1 MRKQRETDCA
11 NGESG
16 EGSGVAK
23 EKGDLRKGV
32 GALEKFQK
40 SVNALLAELESS
52 PAGKSKVA
60 AQAVSR
66 SSLSGQ
72 NTCFAEADGLYTQYN
87 RVHESLVTLSK
98 SLGDQIEYLSLG
110 VHAAA
115 VGFDN
120 VDDDTRR
127 RFYEIQADLDAE
139 HEKARGEKPTRPE
152 QPRSDGKTGSA
163 YDDLGDS

>member
-1 MRKQRETDCA
+1 MA
-11 NGESG
+11 
-16 EGSGVAK
+16 EG
-23 EKGDLRKGV
+23 KGDLRKGV

-40 SVNALLAELESS
+40 SVNALLADLESS

-60 AQAVSR
+60 AQTVSR
-66 SSLSGQ
+66 NALSGG
-72 NTCFAEADGLYTQYN
+72 NTSFAEADGLYTQYN
-87 RVHESLVTLSK
+87 RVHDALVTLSK

-127 RFYEIQADLDAE
+127 RFYEIQMRLDAE
-139 HEKARGEKPTRPE
+139 SEKARAEKHAKPE
-152 QPRSDGKTGSA
+152 QNADKQSDGGWA
-163 YDDLGDS
+163 AE

>member
-1 MRKQRETDCA
+1 M
-11 NGESG
+11 S
-16 EGSGVAK
+16 EG
-23 EKGDLRKGV
+23 KGDLRRGV
-32 GALEKFQK
+32 GALEQFQK
-40 SVNALLAELESS
+40 RVNALLADLESS

-66 SSLSGQ
+66 TSLSGQ
-72 NTCFAEADGLYTQYN
+72 NACFAEADGLYTQYN

-127 RFYEIQADLDAE
+127 RFYEIQAHLDE
-139 HEKARGEKPTRPE
+139 EREKAQAEKTAKPE
-152 QPRSDGKTGSA
+152 QNADKQSDAGWA
-163 YDDLGDS
+163 AE

>member
-1 MRKQRETDCA
+1 MTK
-11 NGESG
+11 G
-16 EGSGVAK
+16 
-23 EKGDLRKGV
+23 KGDLRKGV

-40 SVNALLAELESS
+40 SVNTLLAELESS

-60 AQAVSR
+60 AQSVSR

-72 NTCFAEADGLYTQYN
+72 NACFAEADGLYTQYN

-127 RFYEIQADLDAE
+127 RFYEIQADLDE
-139 HEKARGEKPTRPE
+139 QREKAQAEKKPAPE
-152 QPRSDGKTGSA
+152 QPRSDDKTGSA

>member
-1 MRKQRETDCA
+1 MTK
-11 NGESG
+11 G
-16 EGSGVAK
+16 
-23 EKGDLRKGV
+23 KGDLRKGV

-60 AQAVSR
+60 AQSVSR

-72 NTCFAEADGLYTQYN
+72 NACFAEADGLYTQYN

-127 RFYEIQADLDAE
+127 RFYEIQADLDE
-139 HEKARGEKPTRPE
+139 QREKARAERTPEPE
-152 QPRSDGKTGSA
+152 QSADKQSDAGWA
-163 YDDLGDS
+163 AE

>member
-1 MRKQRETDCA
+1 MTK
-11 NGESG
+11 G
-16 EGSGVAK
+16 
-23 EKGDLRKGV
+23 KGDLRKGV

-40 SVNALLAELESS
+40 SVNALLTELESS

-60 AQAVSR
+60 AQTVSR
-66 SSLSGQ
+66 TSFSGQ
-72 NTCFAEADGLYTQYN
+72 NACFAEADGLYTQYN

-127 RFYEIQADLDAE
+127 RFYEIQAGLDKEREKHERAE
-139 HEKARGEKPTRPE
+139 AEKTPKPE
-152 QPRSDGKTGSA
+152 QNADKQSDAGWA
-163 YDDLGDS
+163 AE

>member
-1 MRKQRETDCA
+1 MSK
-11 NGESG
+11 G
-16 EGSGVAK
+16 
-23 EKGDLRKGV
+23 KGDLRRGV

-40 SVNALLAELESS
+40 SVNALLADLESS

-60 AQAVSR
+60 AQTVSR
-66 SSLSGQ
+66 NALSGG
-72 NTCFAEADGLYTQYN
+72 NTSFAEADGLFTQYN
-87 RVHESLVTLSK
+87 RVHDALVTLSK

-127 RFYEIQADLDAE
+127 RFYEIQARLDAE
-139 HEKARGEKPTRPE
+139 SEKARAEKHDKPE
-152 QPRSDGKTGSA
+152 QPRSDSKTGSA

>member
-1 MRKQRETDCA
+1 MTK
-11 NGESG
+11 G
-16 EGSGVAK
+16 
-23 EKGDLRKGV
+23 KGDLRKGV
-32 GALEKFQK
+32 GALEKFQR
-40 SVNALLAELESS
+40 SVNTLLADLESS
-52 PAGKSKVA
+52 PAGKTEVA
-60 AQAVSR
+60 AQTVSR

-72 NTCFAEADGLYTQYN
+72 NACFAEADGLYTQYN

-98 SLGDQIEYLSLG
+98 SLGDQIEYLNLG
-110 VHAAA
+110 VQAAA

-127 RFYEIQADLDAE
+127 RFHEIRADLEAE
-139 HEKARGEKPTRPE
+139 RKRAQREKPE